1 MLDKDINS
9 NVLDAFKRMIPD
21 IHEELEKDKE
31 HKEVTKEIDRL
42 MESVKT
48 MSKDLFMQ
56 LDDLIN
62 RDMVIRQDIMYQKGM
77 QDSIQILKF
86 LKAL

>member
-1 MLDKDINS
+1 MLNKDINS
-9 NVLDAFKRMIPD
+9 NVLDAFKKMIPD
-21 IHEELEKDKE
+21 IHEELEKDEE

-62 RDMVIRQDIMYQKGM
+62 RDIVIRQDIMYQKGM